1 MVIIMEKQ
9 NKIHIAAYSA
19 LGVIIVIMAVMW
31 YRSAVNRDKLDTTLA
46 NSYDRAFFELTDYVN
61 DIDVLLTKA
70 QLASTPAQLASISNE
85 IFMQAAEA
93 KSCFGELPQ
102 TNVNLEKT
110 AKFLSQVGDYTY
122 VLSQNMINGQE
133 ISQEE
138 YTTLSDLNDYAA
150 ELGKNLSDIESRI
163 YKGEISF
170 STAYGTN
177 IITHALAAEDV
188 FADLEN
194 VEKSFEGYP
203 SLIYDGP
210 FSEHIENAESQIL
223 KSAPEISQK
232 EALKKAKKFIGKKAD
247 GLKFETEM
255 TNTAIE
261 CYVFSKN
268 TENEQLS
275 VSVTKKGGYVLYFI
289 DSREVRKANYDRE
302 AATAVAH
309 KYLEEHGFSDMASSY
324 YEITDNTATINFA
337 YSQNGVK
344 MYPDLIKVRVAL
356 DTGEVTGIE
365 CKGYLMNHKGR
376 GTLTATLTE
385 EEARAC
391 VSTHLDVNA
400 VSLSVIPK
408 DSLREVLCYEFHGT
422 YKDKNF
428 IIYVNAENGREED
441 ILLLI
446 ESETG
451 ILTV

>member
-1 MVIIMEKQ
+1 MEKQ
-9 NKIHIAAYSA
+9 NKIHIVAYSV
-19 LGVIIVIMAVMW
+19 LGVVIAIIAFMW
-31 YRSAVNRDKLDTTLA
+31 YRCAVNKDKLDTSLA
-46 NSYDRAFFELTDYVN
+46 NSYDRAFFELTDYVS

-93 KSCFGELPQ
+93 KSCFGQLPQ
-102 TNVNLEKT
+102 ENVNLEKT

-122 VLSQNMINGQE
+122 VLSQNMINGQN

-138 YTTLSDLNDYAA
+138 YTTLSKLNDYAG
-150 ELGKNLSDIESRI
+150 ELSRNLGDIEARI

-170 STAYGTN
+170 NTAYGKGV
-177 IITHALAAEDV
+177 ITKALAAEDV

-210 FSEHIENAESQIL
+210 FSEHIENVESQML
-223 KSAPEISQK
+223 KSAPEVSQK
-232 EALKKAKKFIGKKAD
+232 TALKKAKQFLGKMGD

-255 TNTAIE
+255 TNTAVE
-261 CYVFSKN
+261 CYIFSKS
-268 TENEQLS
+268 TDNEQLS
-275 VSVTKKGGYVLYFI
+275 VSVTKKGGYIMYFI
-289 DSREVRKANYDRE
+289 NNRPVRESNYNKD
-302 AATAVAH
+302 AAIAVAFD
-309 KYLEEHGFSDMASSY
+309 YLTEHGFNNMTSSY
-324 YEITDNTATINFA
+324 YDISDNTATINFA

-365 CKGYLMNHKGR
+365 CKGYLMNHKDR
-376 GTLTATLTE
+376 GVLEAKISE

-391 VSTHLDVNA
+391 VSTNLSVNA

-446 ESETG
+446 ESDSG
-451 ILTV
+451 VLTV

>member
-1 MVIIMEKQ
+1 MEKT
-9 NKIHIAAYSA
+9 NKIHAVVYTI
-19 LGVIIVIMAVMW
+19 LGVIIVVMAVMW
-31 YRSAVNRDKLDTTLA
+31 YRCAVNKDKLDTSLA
-46 NSYDRAFFELTDYVN
+46 NNYDRAFFELSDYVS

-70 QLASTPAQLASISNE
+70 QLAGTPAQLASISNE

-102 TNVNLEKT
+102 QDVNLEKT

-138 YTTLSDLNDYAA
+138 YTTLSKLNDYAG
-150 ELGKNLSDIESRI
+150 ELSRNLDEIEARI

-170 STAYGTN
+170 NTAYGAN
-177 IITHALAAEDV
+177 IITRALAAEDILG
-188 FADLEN
+188 DLEN

-210 FSEHIENAESQIL
+210 FSEHIENAESVML
-223 KSAPEISQK
+223 KDAGEVSKKQ
-232 EALKKAKKFIGKKAD
+232 ALKKAKEFIGEKAD
-247 GLKFETEM
+247 GLEFETEM
-255 TNTAIE
+255 NNTAIE

-268 TENEQLS
+268 TDKEQLS
-275 VSVTKKGGYVLYFI
+275 VTVTKKGGYVLYFI
-289 DSREVRKANYDRE
+289 NNRDVREMNYDKDS
-302 AATAVAH
+302 ATAVAYD
-309 KYLEEHGFSDMASSY
+309 YLVNHGFTDMKSSY
-324 YEITDNTATINFA
+324 FEITDNTATINFA

-365 CKGYLMNHKGR
+365 CKGYLMNHKDR
-376 GTLTATLTE
+376 GVMSAVISE
-385 EEARAC
+385 EEAKANI
-391 VSTHLDVNA
+391 SANLNVNA
-400 VSLSVIPK
+400 VSLSVVPK

-428 IIYVNAENGREED
+428 IIYVNAENGREEE
-441 ILLLI
+441 ILLLL

-451 ILTV
+451 VLTV